1 MAAVR
6 TGAEQHV
13 EVLVA
18 MRRKVLLIEDDAG
31 EQELIAEVLKLRGYD
46 VDRASIGA
54 EGLKLLEKNFYDLV
68 LCDVR
73 LPDVSG
79 LEVLA
84 KAKEMDK
91 DLGVIIITAY
101 PSIPNAVKAIQGG
114 AYDYLQK
121 PLNVDHLE
129 HTLDRYFEY
138 YELIRENRRL
148 RQELKK
154 AYSFESLVGKSAA
167 MQEIF
172 ERIQLVAN
180 SRATVLIT
188 GESGTGKELVARAI
202 HYNSPRRNKPFIKTN
217 CAALPEGL
225 IESELFG
232 HEKGAFTGA
241 TSSKPGKFELAHNGT
256 IFLDEVADMS
266 AEAQAKILRIL
277 QEKRFTRV
285 GGTRMVEVDVRII
298 AATNR
303 DLKKEIAE
311 GRFREDL
318 YYRLNVVPIHVP
330 PLRDR
335 TEDIPDLAKHFA
347 EQLIHH
353 GWPKKS
359 FSQKALEAMCE
370 YRWPG
375 NVRELKNLVE
385 RLMILVPSDVIDEGD
400 VREALGAEA
409 VRLSELDERLN
420 ELPLREARK
429 RFERAFIANRLAE
442 FNWNISRTAEALGI
456 ERSHLHRKI
465 KELGIQTARS
475 ADDAQAEED

>member
-1 MAAVR
+1 MSKRILLVDDEPDILLSLKTILSRAGYRVGTAASVQ
-6 TGAEQHV
+6 E
-13 EVLVA
+13 A
-18 MRRKVLLIEDDAG
+18 MDA
-31 EQELIAEVLKLRGYD
+31 VHRD
-46 VDRASIGA
+46 
-54 EGLKLLEKNFYDLV
+54 
-68 LCDVR
+68 
-73 LPDVSG
+73 LPDVVVLDIVMQGPKDGVELLKRIKRDYPHMQVIMLSG
-79 LEVLA
+79 KGNIQVAVETM
-84 KAKEMDK
+84 K
-91 DLGVIIITAY
+91 LGAF
-101 PSIPNAVKAIQGG
+101 
-114 AYDYLQK
+114 DYLEK
-121 PLNVDHLE
+121 PVTADNLLVKIKNAIELVQTKQELTLLRQRAEE
-129 HTLDRYFEY
+129 HR
-138 YELIRENRRL
+138 LIGSSEAVRRL
-148 RQELKK
+148 RELI
-154 AYSFESLVGKSAA
+154 ERAA
-167 MQEIF
+167 PTD
-172 ERIQLVAN
+172 
-180 SRATVLIT
+180 SCVLIT
-188 GESGTGKELVARAI
+188 GEHGTGKEVVAWEI
-202 HYNSPRRNKPFIKTN
+202 HRLSRRSSKAFIEVN
-217 CAALPEGL
+217 CAAIPKDL